1 MLRFLTMILLL
12 TAGATTF
19 AQTAQ
24 NSGNKT
30 TDRVKHL
37 KDFQVIEFRRYTVKE
52 GEREHFAEYFESY
65 FPEAFQQMGAIA
77 FGQFFERK
85 NPVGFTW
92 MRGFKNTDA
101 RAVINAG
108 FYYGPLWREH
118 AFTMNSLMVDS
129 NNVLLLRP
137 LSPERGVTVLPS
149 VDPVAERKGAQGVV
163 VALIFAVKANNVDA
177 FAQQAEATF
186 AGYRAA
192 GAREAG
198 VLVTHDAPNN
208 FPQLPVR
215 TDGPYLVWLGVVK
228 DNQTLEAQFTPLAE
242 RSLQSLSATGLLRGA
257 PELVILDPTRR
268 SRLRWLAEEKS

>member
-1 MLRFLTMILLL
+1 M
-12 TAGATTF
+12 
-19 AQTAQ
+19 
-24 NSGNKT
+24 
-30 TDRVKHL
+30 DRVKHL

-118 AFTMNSLMVDS
+118 ALTMNSLIVDS

-137 LSPERGVTVLPS
+137 LSPERGVAVLPS
-149 VDPVAERKGAQGVV
+149 VDPVTERKGAQGVV
-163 VALIFAVKANNVDA
+163 VAQIFAVKANSVDA

-186 AGYRAA
+186 ASYRAT

-198 VLVTHDAPNN
+198 VLVTLDAPNN

-228 DNQTLEAQFTPLAE
+228 DNQALETQFTPLAE
-242 RSLQSLSATGLLRGA
+242 RSSQSLSATGLLRGA

-268 SRLRWLAEEKS
+268 SRLRWLAEERM